1 MDEDQRSARLT
12 DEQLSEED
20 VEAHRRKGRDA
31 AEEERDET
39 ESDDDFEL
47 HMKRGRD

>member
-1 MDEDQRSARLT
+1 VDEDQRSARLN
-12 DEQLSEED
+12 DQESEED
-20 VEAHRRKGRDA
+20 VEAHMRKGRDA
-31 AEEERDET
+31 AEEARDET